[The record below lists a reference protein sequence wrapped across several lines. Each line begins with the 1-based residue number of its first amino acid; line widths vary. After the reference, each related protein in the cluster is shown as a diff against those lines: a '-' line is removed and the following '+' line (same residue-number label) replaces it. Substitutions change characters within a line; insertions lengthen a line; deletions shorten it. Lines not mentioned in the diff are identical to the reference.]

1 MFSNLNK
8 KKIIIFSAV
17 GLVLIA
23 GITFL
28 LLAENSLKIIQ
39 GSDNKDENLIF
50 EPHPLT
56 GQKCENYN
64 RRPLAV
70 MLAVDSVARPLSSI
84 SVADVVVEM
93 PVVKD
98 SINRFMGI
106 YVCNKPEEIGSVRSA
121 RHDFIP
127 LAAGFD
133 AIYAHWGGS
142 NFALDDLNQGVI
154 DNIDA
159 LINLAE
165 AFYRKSGFV
174 APHNGFTSYERLL
187 NSAQHLGYRLET
199 NFAGYP
205 HIEDN
210 PREGESPTTLAIGYP
225 SPYNVSYI
233 YNQDTNSYLRWRGG
247 SSELDRITAK
257 QVDVKVVVVLKTTSR
272 QINADYND
280 VSVTGSGEAL
290 IFQNGRTYPARWEKG
305 EVLNSKLKFIGENGE
320 EINFV
325 RGKMWINYVDIG
337 TEVIWGEERL
347 SFFTKIKV

>member
-1 MFSNLNK
+1 MFLKLNK
-8 KKIIIFSAV
+8 KILFGAV
-17 GLVLIA
+17 GLVIVLA
-23 GITFL
+23 GIIFL
-28 LLAENSLKIIQ
+28 FTKNSFKITQ
-39 GSDNKDENLIF
+39 DDDKDENLLF

-64 RRPLAV
+64 MRPFAV
-70 MLAVDSVARPLSSI
+70 MLAVDSVTRPLSSI
-84 SVADVVVEM
+84 SLADVVVEM

-98 SINRFMGI
+98 SITRLMGI
-106 YVCNKPEEIGSVRSA
+106 YVCSKPEEIGSVRSA

-127 LAAGFD
+127 IAASFD
-133 AIYAHWGGS
+133 AIFAHWGGS
-142 NFALDDLNQGVI
+142 NFALEDLNRGVV

-159 LINLAE
+159 LINPAE
-165 AFYRKSGFV
+165 AFFRKPGMA
-174 APHNGFTSYERLL
+174 APHNGFTSYERLVE
-187 NSAQHLGYRLET
+187 SARYLGYRLEN
-199 NFAGYP
+199 NFEGY
-205 HIEDN
+205 IYTDDS
-210 PREGESPTTLAIGYP
+210 PRNETGPTTITIKYP
-225 SPYNVSYI
+225 YPYNVSYI
-233 YNQDTNSYLRWRGG
+233 YKQDANSYLRWRGG
-247 SSELDRITAK
+247 SPELDKITGK
-257 QVDVKVVVVLKTTSR
+257 QAEVKVVAVLKTTSR

>member
-84 SVADVVVEM
+84 YVADVVVEM

-133 AIYAHWGGS
+133 AIYSHWGGS
-142 NFALDDLNQGVI
+142 NF
-154 DNIDA
+154 
-159 LINLAE
+159 
-165 AFYRKSGFV
+165 
-174 APHNGFTSYERLL
+174 
-187 NSAQHLGYRLET
+187 
-199 NFAGYP
+199 
-205 HIEDN
+205 
-210 PREGESPTTLAIGYP
+210 
-225 SPYNVSYI
+225 
-233 YNQDTNSYLRWRGG
+233 
-247 SSELDRITAK
+247 
-257 QVDVKVVVVLKTTSR
+257 
-272 QINADYND
+272 
-280 VSVTGSGEAL
+280 
-290 IFQNGRTYPARWEKG
+290 
-305 EVLNSKLKFIGENGE
+305 
-320 EINFV
+320 
-325 RGKMWINYVDIG
+325 
-337 TEVIWGEERL
+337 
-347 SFFTKIKV
+347 SF